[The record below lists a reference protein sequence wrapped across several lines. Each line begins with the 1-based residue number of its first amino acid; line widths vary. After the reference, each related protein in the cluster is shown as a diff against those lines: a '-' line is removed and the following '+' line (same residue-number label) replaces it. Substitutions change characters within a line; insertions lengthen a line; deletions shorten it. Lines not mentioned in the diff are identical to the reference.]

1 MVNFVIV
8 THGEFGAYLVEAAE
22 SIVGRQGEGVAVV
35 SISARL
41 SVDEVR
47 RRVEEALRE
56 LDGAGGVIVATDIP
70 GGTPSNVVLLAAKDM
85 PSVSVLTGLNLYML
99 ISGFGN
105 RRTLGLEA
113 LTAKMLADGQRSIRD
128 MKAALLSKAHR

>member
-85 PSVSVLTGLNLYML
+85 PGVRVLSGLNLYML

-105 RRTLGLEA
+105 RRTLGLEELA
-113 LTAKMLADGQRSIRD
+113 AKMLADGQRSIRD

>member
-22 SIVGRQGEGVAVV
+22 SIVGRQADGVAAI

-47 RRVEEALRE
+47 RRVEGALRE
-56 LDGAGGVIVATDIP
+56 LHGDDGVVVCTDIP

-85 PSVSVLTGLNLYML
+85 PRVAVLSGLNLYML
-99 ISGFGN
+99 ISGFGS
-105 RRTLGLEA
+105 RRA
-113 LTAKMLADGQRSIRD
+113 LAFDALAAKMHGDGQRSIRD